1 MLYEGK
7 VIFFFNIKTFLKLKC
22 TKVCNEFAAG
32 ELKMYYLPNLF
43 DPGLL

>member
-7 VIFFFNIKTFLKLKC
+7 VIFLFNTKTFLKIKC
-22 TKVCNEFAAG
+22 TKVCNEFVSG
-32 ELKMYYLPNLF
+32 KLKMYYLPNLF